1 MWDERGR
8 GSDFVDDLNETHKL
22 LFCPTFPLS
31 LIKWSSFQLRSK
43 VTERMLEIKRSGIK
57 MFHWFLFALR
67 FQTFNPGNRHFM
79 RHRHEGA
86 APLFYELFMT
96 FTTFFPS
103 VVPHLSTYH
112 TPCSFS
118 FSLFPVFFYDYFS
131 TCRILGYFQ
140 CHEMSWWFHFLRC
153 NNYLLH
159 THTLKF

>member
-8 GSDFVDDLNETHKL
+8 GSDFVDALNETHKL

-43 VTERMLEIKRSGIK
+43 VTKRMLEIKRSGITFLAGIK

-79 RHRHEGA
+79 RDRHEGA

-118 FSLFPVFFYDYFS
+118 FFFAFPG
-131 TCRILGYFQ
+131 L
-140 CHEMSWWFHFLRC
+140 FLR
-153 NNYLLH
+153 L
-159 THTLKF
+159 F